1 MYQENRS
8 TTNLFKLGL
17 CVIIAIL
24 VVLLSVKLITII
36 VDKNKSNSNNKYMTT
51 ELEKIND
58 FAKKYFVGDLLPS
71 KSGEN
76 KKVSLK
82 ELVEG
87 KKIKEVKDKDG
98 KVCNM
103 NESYISVIRLD
114 KEYQFKSYLVCGK
127 DTNYLNSFTTI
138 KEDKKEEQTTKPVET
153 TTKPVVITTVT
164 TTKKVTTTAVRTTT
178 RQSGILEVSY
188 NVNGGNIIDS
198 TFIKYGETVKE
209 ITPIRNGYRFLGWF
223 YHGEKFDFTKPITQD
238 TVLTAK
244 WALN

>member
-36 VDKNKSNSNNKYMTT
+36 VDKNQASNNNKYMTT

-71 KSGEN
+71 KSGES

-82 ELVEG
+82 DLVES
-87 KKIKEVKDKDG
+87 KVIKEIKDNNG
-98 KVCNM
+98 KACNLD
-103 NESYISVIRLD
+103 ESYISVIRLD
-114 KEYQFKSYLVCGK
+114 KEYQYKSYLVCGK
-127 DTNYLNSFTTI
+127 DTNYLNSFSTI
-138 KEDKKEEQTTKPVET
+138 KEDKKEEKTTKPVET
-153 TTKPVVITTVT
+153 TTKPVVKTTIT
-164 TTKKVTTTAVRTTT
+164 TTKKVTTVVRTTT
-178 RQSGILEVSY
+178 RQNGVLEISY

-198 TFIKYGETVKE
+198 TYIKYGETVKE
-209 ITPIRNGYRFLGWF
+209 IIPVRNGYRFIGWF
-223 YHGEKFDFTKPITQD
+223 YHGEQFDFTKPITND